1 MDFGDAAAEQ
11 SSESVT
17 LSSLNQDADADGALV
32 QETHPADDGAHG
44 TRATEGGGGGF
55 DVLPSHTAFFAH
67 DDASGDAEFYEFQQI
82 ENELLEA
89 YARTEEV
96 TASAQVLMDDFQSSR
111 KVRKEFCARFAADAS
126 CSLRGCPLADSLVQ
140 ELLGM
145 ISAALESTTRSVFDS
160 LLEPVAR
167 MPKSR
172 RDDLAREMQRIID
185 FEATLP

>member
-1 MDFGDAAAEQ
+1 MDLILFTARQAKKPRMDFGDAAAEQ

-32 QETHPADDGAHG
+32 QETHRADDGAHG

-55 DVLPSHTAFFAH
+55 DALPSQTAFFAH
-67 DDASGDAEFYEFQQI
+67 DDASGDADFYEFQQI

-111 KVRKEFCARFAADAS
+111 KVRKEFARAS
-126 CSLRGCPLADSLVQ
+126 RPAQVARCEAVRWL
-140 ELLGM
+140 
-145 ISAALESTTRSVFDS
+145 TRSYRSFW
-160 LLEPVAR
+160 A
-167 MPKSR
+167 
-172 RDDLAREMQRIID
+172 
-185 FEATLP
+185 